1 MPSSQTLSAL
11 QEKGFR
17 TTFRGFDKN
26 DVLAYLNA
34 LDNENRQHS
43 AEQEEQI
50 AQLQAQLDKM
60 RSEQSAARA
69 CVEKLQSDLSAA
81 NQRAE
86 AAEKSAA
93 EVAARAKSVEER
105 ATANLSRNKENQQA
119 VVEWQFRCRDLQ
131 KQIDEYEKQIAE
143 YEAMIPKGGM
153 PAPKPEPAPAPQ
165 PAPPEKP
172 EPAPA
177 PAPQADVTEEARI
190 EARQILMEARLKAD
204 AAEERLK
211 QQVEEQQ
218 GRMTEH
224 ARDLAASLAML
235 RERVTRV
242 DERLSA
248 ATADLDDAT
257 TAIYQA
263 LDATGADFEA
273 FGAELR
279 HFGESA
285 AKEAHPTAQAK
296 VRHNKPAQPAA
307 KRVRPVR
314 SQPQVQA
321 NNANTHRLRRAGDT
335 RRSVSQDLDAE
346 LERLKQP
353 VAKK

>member
-93 EVAARAKSVEER
+93 EVVARAKSVEER

-143 YEAMIPKGGM
+143 YEAMIPQRRY
-153 PAPKPEPAPAPQ
+153 AC
-165 PAPPEKP
+165 
-172 EPAPA
+172 
-177 PAPQADVTEEARI
+177 PQAGTGPRTSACPAGKAGAGPGTE
-190 EARQILMEARLKAD
+190 
-204 AAEERLK
+204 
-211 QQVEEQQ
+211 
-218 GRMTEH
+218 GTP
-224 ARDLAASLAML
+224 
-235 RERVTRV
+235 
-242 DERLSA
+242 
-248 ATADLDDAT
+248 
-257 TAIYQA
+257 
-263 LDATGADFEA
+263 G
-273 FGAELR
+273 
-279 HFGESA
+279 
-285 AKEAHPTAQAK
+285 
-296 VRHNKPAQPAA
+296 
-307 KRVRPVR
+307 
-314 SQPQVQA
+314 
-321 NNANTHRLRRAGDT
+321 
-335 RRSVSQDLDAE
+335 
-346 LERLKQP
+346 
-353 VAKK
+353 